1 MATNF
6 SYKIPTTH
14 GRGRGNV
21 LVPVVIVWAIVIA
34 AICSF
39 IWIDN
44 DLGSAMHGFYLLPW
58 TFLAGAC
65 VLAPSIYLLYVGKFD
80 LFHPLVYAAW
90 SYIFPAFV
98 IGGVLIA
105 FGWVNPYFLS
115 FIDDPEYNL
124 PLTLIYIA
132 IGFLGLTAGFFIPIG
147 RVLSDFVEPRLPKWR
162 WKPEQ
167 VWLPGILLLVMGI
180 AFNVLGFVQ
189 GLLGYQRNI
198 EINIFDGL
206 IFFLLSVLAEGTVLL
221 WLFVFSTKQRG
232 AVFYIVI
239 AVLLVFLPLR
249 MAVLGS
255 RSSLV
260 LGLLPIAF
268 AFLQSG
274 RKLKLRVAA
283 VFAVVGVLAVVI
295 GATYGTTFR
304 NIKGSEARMSA
315 GDYFGQVIAT
325 VEYLSVEDPVII
337 VEQSTDALA
346 ARVENLSSVAVVV
359 ANYEEL
365 APYEASYGLEN
376 NILNDLYTSFIPRFI
391 WNEKP
396 PTSDARAYSD
406 LYFNFGENSFAI
418 SPFGDLLRNFGPV
431 GVPLGM
437 LVLGIYLR
445 FIYSTLIDTPNPA
458 MWKKVAY
465 FSLMTIVSYE
475 AFYATIFPSV
485 VRLIFVLG
493 ISLSLVN
500 LFARRARTGLAPPK

>member
-1 MATNF
+1 MATQF
-6 SYKIPTTH
+6 SYKIPEP
-14 GRGRGNV
+14 GRYRGNY
-21 LVPVVIVWAIVIA
+21 LVPIIIIWAIVIA
-34 AICSF
+34 AIVSF

-44 DLGSAMHGFYLLPW
+44 ELGSAMHGFYLLPW
-58 TFLAGAC
+58 SFLAGAC
-65 VLAPSIYLLYVGKFD
+65 VLAPSVYLLYIGKFD

-132 IGFLGLTAGFFIPIG
+132 VGFLGLTTGFFIPIG
-147 RVLSDFVEPRLPKWR
+147 KFVADVVEPRLPKWN

-167 VWLPGILLLVMGI
+167 VWLGGILLLLMGI
-180 AFNVLGFVQ
+180 GFNILGFIQ

-206 IFFLLSVLAEGTVLL
+206 LFFLLSVLAEGTVLL
-221 WLFVFSTKQRG
+221 WLAVFSTKQRG
-232 AVFYIVI
+232 AIYYAVIV
-239 AVLLVFLPLR
+239 VLLIFLPLR

-260 LGLLPIAF
+260 LGLLPIAY
-268 AFLQSG
+268 AFLASG
-274 RKLKLRVAA
+274 RKLKLHIAA
-283 VFAVVGVLAVVI
+283 LFAVVGFLAVII

-304 NIKGSEARMSA
+304 NIKGSEARISA

-325 VEYLSVEDPVII
+325 IEYLSNEDPAVV

-346 ARVENLSSVAVVV
+346 ARVENLSSVGVVV

-376 NILNDLYTSFIPRFI
+376 NILNDLYTSFIPRFV

-418 SPFGDLLRNFGPV
+418 SPFGDLLRNFGPI

-445 FIYSTLIDTPNPA
+445 FIYAALIDTPNPA

-465 FSLMTIVSYE
+465 FTLMTIVSYE

-485 VRLIFVLG
+485 VRLIFVLAL
-493 ISLSLVN
+493 SLSLVN
-500 LFARRARTGLAPPK
+500 LFARTSGRSVASP

>member
-1 MATNF
+1 MATQF
-6 SYKIPTTH
+6 SFKLSRE
-14 GRGRGNV
+14 GRLRGNL
-21 LVPVVIVWAIVIA
+21 LVPIVIIGA
-34 AICSF
+34 VVSASVVSF

-58 TFLAGAC
+58 TFLAGIC
-65 VLAPSIYLLYVGKFD
+65 VLAPSLYLLYVGKFD

-115 FIDDPEYNL
+115 FIDEPEYNL

-132 IGFLGLTAGFFIPIG
+132 VGFLGLTTGFFLPIG
-147 RVLSDFVEPRLPKWR
+147 NKLSDLVEPRLPKWR

-167 VWLPGILLLVMGI
+167 VWLPGILLLLMGV
-180 AFNVLGFVQ
+180 AFNALGFLQ
-189 GLLGYQRNI
+189 GILGYQRNI
-198 EINIFDGL
+198 EVNIFDGL
-206 IFFLLSVLAEGTVLL
+206 LFFLLSVLAEGTVLL
-221 WLFVFSTKQRG
+221 WLAVFSAKERG
-232 AVFYIVI
+232 AIFYVVI
-239 AVLLVFLPLR
+239 AILLVFLPLR

-255 RSSLV
+255 RGSLV
-260 LGLLPIAF
+260 LGLLPIGF
-268 AFLQSG
+268 AFLASG
-274 RKLKLRVAA
+274 RKLKLHMAA
-283 VFAVVGVLAVVI
+283 IFAVVGILAILIGVV
-295 GATYGTTFR
+295 YGTTFR
-304 NIKGSEARMSA
+304 NIKGSEERMNA
-315 GDYFGQVIAT
+315 GNYFGQVIAT
-325 VEYLSVEDPVII
+325 VEYLSGEDPIMII
-337 VEQSTDALA
+337 EQASDALA

-418 SPFGDLLRNFGPV
+418 SPFGDLLRNFGPI

-445 FIYSTLIDTPNPA
+445 FIYAAFIDTPNPA

-465 FSLMTIVSYE
+465 FTLMTIVSYE

-485 VRLIFVLG
+485 VRLVFVLA
-493 ISLSLVN
+493 LTMSLVN
-500 LFARRARTGLAPPK
+500 LFARRTGSPLAPR